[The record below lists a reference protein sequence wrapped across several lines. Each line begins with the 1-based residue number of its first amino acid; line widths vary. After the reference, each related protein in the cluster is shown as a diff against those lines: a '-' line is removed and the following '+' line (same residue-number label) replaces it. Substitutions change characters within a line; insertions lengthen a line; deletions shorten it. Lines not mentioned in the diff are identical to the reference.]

1 MKSVL
6 KKLFVIYLG
15 AALLAPS
22 FAVAASC
29 KSGISAA
36 EELNCL
42 QFLDSKNAL
51 TPTDNNRLGELL
63 DAVPQTG
70 KTPFLEIINDQTGTG
85 QIVKLNGGFGA
96 PGGST
101 YLLGDA
107 GGDFMLKPGGEWSPV
122 GQKQASEI
130 KLDAF
135 TQISE
140 LDDNVNVSLSDA
152 EETFNGNVESSAL
165 ENISQG
171 GGGLLGGIL
180 GALQDSSVPIKKV
193 EDIPGNKRDVA
204 NSIAWKIAKLLVHN
218 LTQQIVNLIRT
229 GGQGGGPLFVQN
241 WQDFLLDSADQ
252 ASGVFLKEL
261 NLTQLCEPFA
271 PRLRLLMAQGR
282 RSFPER
288 MRCTISSVLQ
298 NIQAFYQDFSNGGW
312 ARWFE
317 ITQIPQNNFYG
328 AYYLTM
334 EENLVRQSA
343 AVEASLNEARAGGGF
358 LNLKECIEQPPE
370 VSRDPETGQERQ
382 LPVEPRCT
390 DVSPGKW
397 LESRLSEATNSD
409 LAQLNIADSFN
420 EIILAAFQ
428 TLMQN
433 LFFQQGGLR
442 SSDITSISVEKDLA
456 SLQAEGLQISGI
468 SSAILITDNVI
479 TTKKNSLAKAQDLF
493 KTLQDLRA
501 CKVTKSEPLADADN
515 RIGNASTTIQ
525 ALNGNIVDLVI
536 FLEILKDDK
545 QAILLSETVAN
556 FQTAL
561 KKTQDDVVKTPSQ
574 AIAQGE
580 NDKIASDKKKA
591 EEDLE
596 LCKNPPPPKSSD

>member
-1 MKSVL
+1 MKSVF

-15 AALLAPS
+15 AALIVPSLA
-22 FAVAASC
+22 FAASC
-29 KSGISAA
+29 KAGISTTQ
-36 EELNCL
+36 ELQCL
-42 QFLDSKNAL
+42 QFLGSKDAL
-51 TPTDNNRLGELL
+51 TQTDANRLAELSGTI
-63 DAVPQTG
+63 PQTNAP
-70 KTPFLEIINDQTGTG
+70 PFLEIVNDPSGTG
-85 QIVKLNGGFGA
+85 QIVKLHGGLDVQ
-96 PGGST
+96 GGST
-101 YLLGDA
+101 YLFGDA
-107 GGDFMLKPGGEWSPV
+107 GGDFKLNSNGTWSPV
-122 GQKQASEI
+122 GQQQASEI
-130 KLDAF
+130 KLDTF
-135 TQISE
+135 TELSE
-140 LDDNVNVSLSDA
+140 LDDNVNVSLSDT
-152 EETFNGNVESSAL
+152 EEIFKGNVESSAL
-165 ENISQG
+165 ENLDQG
-171 GGGLLGGIL
+171 GDGLLGGIL
-180 GALQDSSVPIKKV
+180 GALQDNSVPIKKV

-229 GGQGGGPLFVQN
+229 GGQGGGPLFVTN

-271 PRLRLLMAQGR
+271 PRLRLLLAQGR
-282 RSFPER
+282 TSFPER
-288 MRCTISSVLQ
+288 MRCTISGVLQ
-298 NIQAFYQDFSNGGW
+298 NVQAFYQDFSNGGW

-328 AYYLTM
+328 AYYLSM

-343 AVEASLNEARAGGGF
+343 AVEASLNEAKAGSGF

-370 VSRDPETGQERQ
+370 VSIDPATGQERQ

-390 DVSPGKW
+390 TVSPGKW
-397 LESRLSEATNSD
+397 LEGRLSEATNAD
-409 LAQLNIADSFN
+409 IQQLNLADSFN

-468 SSAILITDNVI
+468 SSAILITGNAI
-479 TTKKNSLAKAQDLF
+479 TTKKNSLAKAQDLL

-501 CKVTKSEPLADADN
+501 CKVAKSEPLADVDN
-515 RIGNASTTIQ
+515 RTGNASTTIQ

-536 FLEILKDDK
+536 FLERLKDDK
-545 QAILLSETVAN
+545 QAILLSQTVAT

-561 KKTQDDVVKTPSQ
+561 KKTQDDVLKTPSA
-574 AIAQGE
+574 AIAQAE

-596 LCKNPPPPKSSD
+596 LCKNPPKKSGD